1 MYARS
6 LCHPLIGR
14 FPFKTESPQKS
25 RTAEGF
31 LIEGRLPFSRRS
43 QSAAPWPAPCV
54 STSMSVL
61 YIVTWLQAEKKE
73 KVLDKVFYFC
83 NAVSGRRL
91 NRTSSLPLTVFVWIS
106 DVSFI

>member
-1 MYARS
+1 MDARS

-31 LIEGRLPFSRRS
+31 LIEGETALLREVPECSPM
-43 QSAAPWPAPCV
+43 AGPPV

-73 KVLDKVFYFC
+73 KMLDKVFYFC

-91 NRTSSLPLTVFVWIS
+91 SRTSSLPLTVFVWIS